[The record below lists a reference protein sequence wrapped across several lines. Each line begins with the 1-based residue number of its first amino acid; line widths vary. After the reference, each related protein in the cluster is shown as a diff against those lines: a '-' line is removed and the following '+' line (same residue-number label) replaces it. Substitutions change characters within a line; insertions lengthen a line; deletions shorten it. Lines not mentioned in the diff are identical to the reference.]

1 MLNGLRIFSSDN
13 TWRQI
18 LADLNA
24 DIVDNPKIADV
35 DFDALDIALPTRPAN
50 LRVLLMD
57 AMDNSHIIK
66 RVLGPNARLSRL
78 PAQIVA
84 LLYKTGG
91 MSATDLKAALGYA
104 ADANTHTVDTA
115 ICALRKTYGREF
127 IQNKDGIYK
136 LGRI

>member
-1 MLNGLRIFSSDN
+1 MLNGLRVFSIDD

-35 DFDALDIALPTRPAN
+35 DFDALDITTPIHPAN

-91 MSATDLKAALGYA
+91 MSSADLKIALGYA

-115 ICALRKTYGREF
+115 ICGLRKTYGREF
-127 IQNKDGIYK
+127 IQNDDGVYK